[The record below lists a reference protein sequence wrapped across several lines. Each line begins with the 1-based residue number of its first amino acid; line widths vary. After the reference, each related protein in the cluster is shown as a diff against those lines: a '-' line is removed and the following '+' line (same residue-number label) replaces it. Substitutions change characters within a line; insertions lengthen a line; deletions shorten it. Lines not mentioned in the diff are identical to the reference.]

1 MATGIIAE
9 YNPFHKGHMYHINE
23 TKKITDND
31 IVVIMSGNFVQRGEP
46 AMTDK
51 HTRAKM
57 ALRNGVSLVIELP
70 VEYATGSADVFAKGA
85 VNILDATGII
95 DTLSFGS
102 EQGSTDIFDKISDIL
117 NNEPNTFKELIKNYL
132 NSGLSYP
139 SARTKALEEYMSLN
153 LDFMNRSN
161 NILALEYI
169 RQLKKLNSSIKPV
182 TVERIVSEYN
192 SRSLSGEISSA
203 SAIRQALLD
212 KDISAL
218 DSIPE
223 NCIDLIKDKKIPQ
236 LNDYTS
242 ILSYILCTRSPSEIS
257 EYADITEGLENRIL
271 NTEFNSIDELITK
284 TKTKRYTYSKL
295 QKAILH
301 IILGITKKDQR
312 ADPKYIRV
320 LGFRKDKKYLLKELT
335 EKASLPV
342 IMNVKENENLLKR
355 EIIATDIYNIPLNKK
370 RGMEYTTPLVTE

>member
-301 IILGITKKDQR
+301 IILGITKKDQQ

>member
-301 IILGITKKDQR
+301 IILGITKKDQQ

-355 EIIATDIYNIPLNKK
+355 ETIATDIYNIPLNKK

>member
-23 TKKITDND
+23 TQKITDND

-57 ALRNGVSLVIELP
+57 ALRNGVSLVLELP

-102 EQGSTDIFDKISDIL
+102 ERGSTDIFDKISNIL
-117 NNEPNTFKELIKNYL
+117 NNEPYAFKELIKSYL
-132 NSGLSYP
+132 NRGLSYP
-139 SARTKALEEYMSLN
+139 SARTKSLEEYMSLN

-192 SRSLSGEISSA
+192 SRSLSGDISSA
-203 SAIRQALLD
+203 SAIR
-212 KDISAL
+212 SAL
-218 DSIPE
+218 INKDLSALNSIPQ
-223 NCIDLIKDKKIPQ
+223 NCIDLIEDKNIPQ

-295 QKAILH
+295 QKAMLH
-301 IILGITKKDQR
+301 IILGITKKEQQ

-320 LGFRKDKKYLLKELT
+320 LGFRKDKKYLLKELN

-355 EIIATDIYNIPLNKK
+355 EIISTDIYNIPLNKK

>member
-23 TKKITDND
+23 THKITDND

-57 ALRNGVSLVIELP
+57 ALRNGVSLVLELP

-102 EQGSTDIFDKISDIL
+102 ERGSTDIFDKISNIL
-117 NNEPNTFKELIKNYL
+117 NNEPEAFKELIKSYL
-132 NSGLSYP
+132 NRGLSYP
-139 SARTKALEEYMSLN
+139 SARTKSLEEYMSLN

-192 SRSLSGEISSA
+192 SRSLSGDISSA
-203 SAIRQALLD
+203 SAIR
-212 KDISAL
+212 SAL
-218 DSIPE
+218 INKDLSALNSIPQ
-223 NCIDLIKDKKIPQ
+223 NCIDLIEDKNIPQ

-301 IILGITKKDQR
+301 IILGITKKEQQ

-320 LGFRKDKKYLLKELT
+320 IGFRKDKKYLLKELN

-355 EIIATDIYNIPLNKK
+355 EIISTDIYNIPLNKK

>member
-301 IILGITKKDQR
+301 IILGITKKDQQ

-335 EKASLPV
+335 EKASLPI

>member
-23 TKKITDND
+23 TKKIADND

-46 AMTDK
+46 AMADK

-102 EQGSTDIFDKISDIL
+102 ERGSTDIFDKISHIL
-117 NNEPNTFKELIKNYL
+117 NNEPEAFKELIKSYL
-132 NSGLSYP
+132 NRGLSYP

-203 SAIRQALLD
+203 SAIR
-212 KDISAL
+212 SAL
-218 DSIPE
+218 INKDLSALNSIPQ
-223 NCIDLIKDKKIPQ
+223 NCIDLIKDKNIPQ

-284 TKTKRYTYSKL
+284 VKTKRYTYSKL

-301 IILGITKKDQR
+301 IILGITKKEQQ

-355 EIIATDIYNIPLNKK
+355 EIISTDIYNIPLNKK

>member
-23 TKKITDND
+23 TQKITDND

-57 ALRNGVSLVIELP
+57 ALRNGVSLVLELP

-102 EQGSTDIFDKISDIL
+102 ERGSTDIFDKISDIL
-117 NNEPNTFKELIKNYL
+117 NNEPEAFKELIKSYL
-132 NSGLSYP
+132 NRGLSYP
-139 SARTKALEEYMSLN
+139 SARTKSLEEYMSLN

-192 SRSLSGEISSA
+192 SRSLSGDISSA
-203 SAIRQALLD
+203 SAIR
-212 KDISAL
+212 SAL
-218 DSIPE
+218 INKDLSALNSIPQ
-223 NCIDLIKDKKIPQ
+223 NCIDLIEDKNIPQ

-301 IILGITKKDQR
+301 IILGITKKEQQ

-320 LGFRKDKKYLLKELT
+320 IGFRKDKKYLLKELT

-342 IMNVKENENLLKR
+342 IINVKENENLLKR

-370 RGMEYTTPLVTE
+370 RGLEYTTPLVTE

>member
-23 TKKITDND
+23 TQKITDND

-57 ALRNGVSLVIELP
+57 ALRNGVSLVLELP

-102 EQGSTDIFDKISDIL
+102 ERGSTDIFDKISNIL
-117 NNEPNTFKELIKNYL
+117 NNEPEAFKELIKSYL
-132 NSGLSYP
+132 NRGLSYP
-139 SARTKALEEYMSLN
+139 SARTKSLEEYMSLN

-192 SRSLSGEISSA
+192 SRSLSGDISSA
-203 SAIRQALLD
+203 SAIR
-212 KDISAL
+212 SAL
-218 DSIPE
+218 INKDLSALNSVPQ
-223 NCIDLIKDKKIPQ
+223 NCIDLIEDKNIPQ

-301 IILGITKKDQR
+301 IILGITKKEQQ

-320 LGFRKDKKYLLKELT
+320 IGFRKDKKYLLKELT

-342 IMNVKENENLLKR
+342 IINVKENENLLKR

-370 RGMEYTTPLVTE
+370 RGLEYTTPLVTE

>member
-9 YNPFHKGHMYHINE
+9 YNPIHKGHMYHINE

-117 NNEPNTFKELIKNYL
+117 NNEANTFKELIKNYL

-301 IILGITKKDQR
+301 IILGITKKDQQ

-355 EIIATDIYNIPLNKK
+355 ETIATDIYNIPLNKK

>member
-301 IILGITKKDQR
+301 IILGITKKDQQ

-342 IMNVKENENLLKR
+342 IMNVKENESLLKR

>member
-23 TKKITDND
+23 TNKITDRD

-57 ALRNGVSLVIELP
+57 ALRNGVSLVLELP

-85 VNILDATGII
+85 VNILEKSGII

-102 EQGSTDIFDKISDIL
+102 EIGSTDIFYEISDIL
-117 NNEPNTFKELIKNYL
+117 NNEPEPFKELIKSYL
-132 NSGLSYP
+132 NKGLSYP
-139 SARTKALEEYMSLN
+139 SARSKALENYMSVNLN
-153 LDFMNRSN
+153 FINRSN

-182 TVERIVSEYN
+182 TIKRIVSEYN
-192 SRSLSGEISSA
+192 STDLSGEISSA
-203 SAIRQALLD
+203 SAIRSALIK
-212 KDISAL
+212 KDITAL
-218 DSIPE
+218 NSVPE
-223 NCIDLIKDKKIPQ
+223 NCIDIIKSNKIPQ

-242 ILSYILCTRSPSEIS
+242 ILLYILCTKSSSEIS
-257 EYADITEGLENRIL
+257 QYADITEGLENRIL
-271 NTEFNSIDELITK
+271 STDFNCIDELISK
-284 TKTKRYTYSKL
+284 IKTKRYTYSKL
-295 QKAILH
+295 QRAILH
-301 IILGITKKDQR
+301 TILGITKEDQQ
-312 ADPKYIRV
+312 ADPEYIRV
-320 LGFRKDKKYLLKELT
+320 LGFRKDKKYLLKNLT

-342 IMNVKENENLLKR
+342 IINVKKNENLLKR
-355 EIIATDIYNIPLNKK
+355 EIAATDIYNIPLNKK
-370 RGMEYTTPLVTE
+370 RGLEYTTPLAIE

>member
-223 NCIDLIKDKKIPQ
+223 NCIDPIKDKKIPQ

-301 IILGITKKDQR
+301 IILGITKKDQQ

-335 EKASLPV
+335 EKASLPI

>member
-9 YNPFHKGHMYHINE
+9 YNPFHKGHMYHIKE

-85 VNILDATGII
+85 VNILDATRII

-102 EQGSTDIFDKISDIL
+102 ERGSTDIFDKISDIL
-117 NNEPNTFKELIKNYL
+117 NNEPNTFKELIKSYL

-169 RQLKKLNSSIKPV
+169 RQLKKLQSSIKPV

-203 SAIRQALLD
+203 SAIR
-212 KDISAL
+212 SAL
-218 DSIPE
+218 INKDLSALNSVPQ
-223 NCIDLIKDKKIPQ
+223 NCIDLIKDKNIPQ

-271 NTEFNSIDELITK
+271 NTDFNSIDELITK
-284 TKTKRYTYSKL
+284 VKTKRYTYSKL

-301 IILGITKKDQR
+301 IILGITKKEQQ

-342 IMNVKENENLLKR
+342 IMNVKENESPLKR
-355 EIIATDIYNIPLNKK
+355 EIISTDIYNIPLNKK
-370 RGMEYTTPLVTE
+370 RGIEYTTPLVTE

>member
-23 TKKITDND
+23 TQKITDND

-57 ALRNGVSLVIELP
+57 ALRNGVSLVLELP

-102 EQGSTDIFDKISDIL
+102 ERGSTDIFDKISDIL
-117 NNEPNTFKELIKNYL
+117 NNEPEAFKELIKSYL
-132 NSGLSYP
+132 NRGLSYP
-139 SARTKALEEYMSLN
+139 SARTKSLEEYMSLN

-192 SRSLSGEISSA
+192 SRSLSGDISSA
-203 SAIRQALLD
+203 SAIR
-212 KDISAL
+212 SAL
-218 DSIPE
+218 INKDLSALNSIPQ
-223 NCIDLIKDKKIPQ
+223 NCIDLIEDKNIPQ

-301 IILGITKKDQR
+301 IILGITKKEQQ

-355 EIIATDIYNIPLNKK
+355 EIISTDIYNIPLNKK

>member
-23 TKKITDND
+23 TNKITNRD

-57 ALRNGVSLVIELP
+57 ALRNGVSLVLELP

-85 VNILDATGII
+85 VNILEKSGII

-102 EQGSTDIFDKISDIL
+102 EIGSTDIFYEISDIL
-117 NNEPNTFKELIKNYL
+117 NNEPKPFKELIKSYL
-132 NSGLSYP
+132 NKGLSYP
-139 SARTKALEEYMSLN
+139 SARSKALENYMSVNLN
-153 LDFMNRSN
+153 FINRSN

-182 TVERIVSEYN
+182 TIKRIVSEYN
-192 SRSLSGEISSA
+192 STDLSGEISSA
-203 SAIRQALLD
+203 SAIRSALIK
-212 KDISAL
+212 KDITAFNSV
-218 DSIPE
+218 PE
-223 NCIDLIKDKKIPQ
+223 NCIDFIKSNKIPQ

-242 ILSYILCTRSPSEIS
+242 ILLYILCTKSSSEIS
-257 EYADITEGLENRIL
+257 QYADITEGLENRIL
-271 NTEFNSIDELITK
+271 STDFNCIDELISK
-284 TKTKRYTYSKL
+284 IKTKRYTYSKL
-295 QKAILH
+295 QRAILH
-301 IILGITKKDQR
+301 TILGITKEDQQ
-312 ADPKYIRV
+312 ANPGYIRV
-320 LGFRKDKKYLLKELT
+320 LGFRKDKKYLLKKLT
-335 EKASLPV
+335 ENASLPV
-342 IMNVKENENLLKR
+342 IINVKKNENLLKR

-370 RGMEYTTPLVTE
+370 RGMEYTTPLAIE